1 MLKKV
6 ISVSLI
12 MLFLFVSFAGVFA
25 NGHKHGNGEFI
36 EEEVITQEYK
46 AAVEGKDAI
55 PAKIGYKIKYNVE
68 AINPNNKWTYD
79 VKFGDK
85 EIAENTESDPFENN
99 IPDIYVEATRTNPDI
114 TIHLTKNDLQE
125 GANVVTLN
133 GSTNQAGNVFNGQAS
148 FTVNVEVTKVTI
160 TEAEE
165 GTKAEDEIIG
175 KKEIYITGYKI
186 TSGKYTGYSVMFAE
200 KVLKC
205 TIKFKIV
212 DGKEQ
217 VIDTKDTK
225 EWHKLKCLEFGIYV
239 KKTCKWGNGKHLF
252 EYNKWRYK
260 GGYVKVENEESVIV
274 EESVTG
280 NQESTTVEKESTT
293 SNEESGK
300 QDTLISIENNDY
312 DSNEGSSSNG
322 SNSSGYSSNS
332 SANDDTT
339 AVNHTVTSNGLPK
352 TGESASAN
360 IIFYCIGG
368 LLLMVAGIILFR
380 KKVINKFTE

>member
-36 EEEVITQEYK
+36 EEEVITQEYV
-46 AAVEGKDAI
+46 AGVEGVEAVDEV
-55 PAKIGYKIKYNVE
+55 IGYTVNYSVTP
-68 AINPNNKWTYD
+68 NPTATANGWTYD
-79 VKFGDK
+79 VKFSDE
-85 EIAENTESDPFENN
+85 EIAVNTESDPFEND
-99 IPDIYVEATRTNPDI
+99 IPDIYVEATRGDNAY
-114 TIHLTKNDLQE
+114 TIYMTENLQE
-125 GANVVTLN
+125 GDNKVILDKYSN
-133 GSTNQAGNVFNGQAS
+133 EGIEFNGLAS
-148 FTVNVEVTKVTI
+148 FEVDVKVTKVII
-160 TEAEE
+160 TKAEE
-165 GTKAEDEIIG
+165 AKKAEDEIVG
-175 KKEIYITGYKI
+175 VKEIYITGYKI
-186 TSGKYTGYSVMFAE
+186 TSGKYAGYSVMFAE

-217 VIDTKDTK
+217 VIDTKYTK

-252 EYNKWRYK
+252 EYNKWMHK
-260 GGYVKVENEESVIV
+260 GKYIKVENEESVIV

-300 QDTLISIENNDY
+300 RKDTMISIENNDY
-312 DSNEGSSSNG
+312 DSNGSSNG
-322 SNSSGYSSNS
+322 LSGSNYSSDS
-332 SANDDTT
+332 SSSDDTT

-368 LLLMVAGIILFR
+368 LLLMIAGIILFR
-380 KKVINKFTE
+380 NKVINKFME

>member
-46 AAVEGKDAI
+46 AAVEGKEAI
-55 PAKIGYKIKYNVE
+55 PAKIGYKVKYSVEDLNVGDGSWQKTFTADGEALTEGEFSKIYDEIPTCIANIKNGV
-68 AINPNNKWTYD
+68 
-79 VKFGDK
+79 GDK
-85 EIAENTESDPFENN
+85 EAKYTFDLENGIFEYTLDNSIAGDTFE
-99 IPDIYVEATRTNPDI
+99 TGT
-114 TIHLTKNDLQE
+114 
-125 GANVVTLN
+125 
-133 GSTNQAGNVFNGQAS
+133 AS
-148 FTVNVEVTKVTI
+148 FKFTVEI
-160 TEAEE
+160 QEEEIEAAQEAEE
-165 GTKAEDEIIG
+165 AEDEIIG
-175 KKEIYITGYKI
+175 EKEIYITGYKI
-186 TSGKYTGYSVMFAE
+186 TSGKYAGYSVMFAE

-212 DGKEQ
+212 DGKEE
-217 VIDTKDTK
+217 IIKGGTEYTK

-293 SNEESGK
+293 SNKESGK
-300 QDTLISIENNDY
+300 QDTMISIENNDY
-312 DSNEGSSSNG
+312 DSNGSSSNG

-352 TGESASAN
+352 TGESASVN

-368 LLLMVAGIILFR
+368 LLLMIAGIILFR
-380 KKVINKFTE
+380 KKVINKFM